1 MRGKMKRI
9 ISTVL
14 LCTLLVSVFCVNA
27 LAADNEKIASEISG
41 ILRADSSRKR

>member
-14 LCTLLVSVFCVNA
+14 LCTFLANVFYVNA
-27 LAADNEKIASEISG
+27 LAADNEKIAPEISG